1 MTSTS
6 SHAKVA
12 LVTGASSGIGK
23 ETGKRLLREGFVV
36 YTAARRIE
44 KMEDLHELGAIPLKM
59 DITVEED
66 IIAAIS
72 QIESGHGGIDVLVNN
87 AGFGMYGSME
97 ESSIDDARYQ
107 FEVNLFG
114 MARLTQLVLPSM
126 RHKGF
131 GTIIN
136 ISSMGGKIYS
146 PLGSWYH
153 ATKHAVE
160 GWSDCLRLELK
171 PFGVNVVIIEPG
183 AIDTEWAD
191 IMLEP
196 MIRRSGHGP
205 YQKIAQA
212 LAKAMRN
219 LYETEGSASPPS
231 VVADAIVKAALTSR
245 PRTRYVMGKL
255 AKPLLFIRKYFGDRI
270 FDMAVTSQA
279 K

>member
-6 SHAKVA
+6 SLAKVA

-44 KMEDLHELGAIPLKM
+44 KMEDLRELGAIPLKM
-59 DITVEED
+59 DITVEAD

-72 QIESGHGGIDVLVNN
+72 QIESCHGGIDVLVNN

-114 MARLTQLVLPSM
+114 MARLTQLALPSM

-160 GWSDCLRLELK
+160 GLSDCLRLELK

-183 AIDTEWAD
+183 AIATEWAN
-191 IMLEP
+191 IMLDA
-196 MIRRSGHGP
+196 MMRRSGHGP

-212 LAKAMRN
+212 LAKAMRS

-231 VVADAIVKAALTSR
+231 VVADAIVKAALVSR

-255 AKPLLFIRKYFGDRI
+255 AKPLIFIRKYFGDRI
-270 FDMAVTSQA
+270 FDMAVTSKA